1 MEIIPEFYTSPLPPC
16 LNGQGKLAEPPA
28 IFCMG
33 QHDLIL
39 LLGDLPFLHQFPS
52 FVFHIVLIGADD
64 IEPDLVLSLGDQ
76 LKGIRPQIGDIAA
89 PGAVRKGQLPL
100 IVGKMGIAQGG
111 AVLQFSDREVELL
124 QIIGCEQ
131 AQHGGFIVL
140 PGGDG
145 AVAHTE
151 AIVIFLHRH
160 RVILGA
166 AKAIG
171 IQRKLLISC
180 VGLPVEGL
188 LLFCEEIGRF
198 AVCLRHQFQSGGSLR
213 GHRVLLQLGLGR
225 GRLRAAV
232 RRGILPGTAGHRKSQ
247 QDTAEQKTESAAE
260 ESSAESTAS
269 GNDNKDSSGSGENH
283 TEQSTENT
291 TENSTE
297 DTTEETQPTAKCTCK
312 EKCSQY
318 AVDEDCEVCA
328 KDYKECAYINP
339 SVKITI
345 NTPSGWHN
353 DTTKVTVKVEDTIV
367 SGNFTIQ
374 TVKAKVGQ
382 NGSWTDI
389 TEDMY
394 IEISENSTIY
404 VQVTDQKGKTYEKK
418 RYIKCFDF
426 TKPTLNAAVSDGL
439 LSIQAH
445 DTDSGIKAIYVNGY
459 EFTEH
464 TNGALNIRLQQ
475 FDAGYQYFT
484 ISAMD
489 NAGNTSEIYKTA
501 NPYYTDPENK
511 DSNEKDPAQQLPV
524 DASATKPSSATA
536 QVTEHTKTDVNG
548 NTVSQTGSG
557 TTSSS
562 SATTKQSPSAGDTSK
577 DADQSSD
584 SQTSEKGKEFYTIQT
599 ASEKVFYLVIDRD
612 GEDEKVYFLTE
623 VSENDLLNT
632 TTDNSETL
640 PKNSAALESA
650 IPTKDSA
657 LSNNNADTTGDK
669 TQGAESVE
677 DSTEDSTED
686 TSEPKENTAK
696 ADGSGFTYILM
707 GIAAVAVIGVVYVVK
722 SKKKKENFID
732 EDEDEDELDE
742 DYDYDDEEET
752 EQDSDEA
759 FINGGDDAESVDTDE
774 NDNEDNNNEN
784 DEEDG
789 EE

>member
-1 MEIIPEFYTSPLPPC
+1 MKNRRLSTRAVVSLILS
-16 LNGQGKLAEPPA
+16 A
-28 IFCMG
+28 ILFCM
-33 QHDLIL
+33 
-39 LLGDLPFLHQFPS
+39 PM
-52 FVFHIVLIGADD
+52 GAFFANRTNT
-64 IEPDLVLSLGDQ
+64 IEVHAEDS
-76 LKGIRPQIGDIAA
+76 
-89 PGAVRKGQLPL
+89 
-100 IVGKMGIAQGG
+100 
-111 AVLQFSDREVELL
+111 
-124 QIIGCEQ
+124 
-131 AQHGGFIVL
+131 
-140 PGGDG
+140 
-145 AVAHTE
+145 
-151 AIVIFLHRH
+151 
-160 RVILGA
+160 
-166 AKAIG
+166 
-171 IQRKLLISC
+171 
-180 VGLPVEGL
+180 
-188 LLFCEEIGRF
+188 
-198 AVCLRHQFQSGGSLR
+198 
-213 GHRVLLQLGLGR
+213 
-225 GRLRAAV
+225 
-232 RRGILPGTAGHRKSQ
+232 
-247 QDTAEQKTESAAE
+247 AEQKTESAAE
-260 ESSAESTAS
+260 ESSVDSTTF
-269 GNDNKDSSGSGENH
+269 GNGNNGSSDSSSGENH

-297 DTTEETQPTAKCTCK
+297 GTTEETQPSAKCTCK

-367 SGNFTIQ
+367 SGNFTVQ

-404 VQVTDQKGKTYEKK
+404 VQVTDQKGKTYEKN

-511 DSNEKDPAQQLPV
+511 DSSEKDPAQQLPV

-562 SATTKQSPSAGDTSK
+562 SATAKQSPSTGDISK

-584 SQTSEKGKEFYTIQT
+584 SQTTEKGKEFYTIQT
-599 ASEKVFYLVIDRD
+599 ASEKIFYLVIDRD

-657 LSNNNADTTGDK
+657 LSNNNADTTGEK
-669 TQGAESVE
+669 KQGTESVE
-677 DSTEDSTED
+677 GSTEESTED
-686 TSEPKENTAK
+686 TSKPKEDTAK

-742 DYDYDDEEET
+742 DYDYEDEDEA

-759 FINGGDDAESVDTDE
+759 FLNGGDDTESEDTGE
-774 NDNEDNNNEN
+774 NDSEDNSDNDN
-784 DEEDG
+784 DEENG

>member
-1 MEIIPEFYTSPLPPC
+1 MK
-16 LNGQGKLAEPPA
+16 NRKLSARAVVSLMLSA
-28 IFCMG
+28 ILFCM
-33 QHDLIL
+33 
-39 LLGDLPFLHQFPS
+39 P
-52 FVFHIVLIGADD
+52 IGAFFANRTNT
-64 IEPDLVLSLGDQ
+64 IEVH
-76 LKGIRPQIGDIAA
+76 A
-89 PGAVRKGQLPL
+89 
-100 IVGKMGIAQGG
+100 
-111 AVLQFSDREVELL
+111 E
-124 QIIGCEQ
+124 
-131 AQHGGFIVL
+131 
-140 PGGDG
+140 
-145 AVAHTE
+145 
-151 AIVIFLHRH
+151 
-160 RVILGA
+160 
-166 AKAIG
+166 
-171 IQRKLLISC
+171 
-180 VGLPVEGL
+180 
-188 LLFCEEIGRF
+188 
-198 AVCLRHQFQSGGSLR
+198 
-213 GHRVLLQLGLGR
+213 
-225 GRLRAAV
+225 
-232 RRGILPGTAGHRKSQ
+232 
-247 QDTAEQKTESAAE
+247 DTAEQKTESASDA
-260 ESSAESTAS
+260 
-269 GNDNKDSSGSGENH
+269 
-283 TEQSTENT
+283 ENT
-291 TENSTE
+291 VTPGNGREENSGTDTGEGKTENSTE
-297 DTTEETQPTAKCTCK
+297 GTTEDSSEETQPAAKCTCK

-318 AVDEDCEVCA
+318 AVDEDCAVCA

-404 VQVTDQKGKTYEKK
+404 VQVTDQKGKTYEKN

-511 DSNEKDPAQQLPV
+511 DSSEKDPAQQLPV

-562 SATTKQSPSAGDTSK
+562 SATAKQSPSTGDTSK

-623 VSENDLLNT
+623 VSEKDLMNFTLS
-632 TTDNSETL
+632 DSVTL
-640 PKNSAALESA
+640 PEVDTVYAEPEKKAEEEKPETTESA
-650 IPTKDSA
+650 EKD
-657 LSNNNADTTGDK
+657 K
-669 TQGAESVE
+669 VE
-677 DSTEDSTED
+677 DDIQMPEDKS
-686 TSEPKENTAK
+686 PF
-696 ADGSGFTYILM
+696 GTYLL
-707 GIAAVAVIGVVYVVK
+707 IALVAVGAAAGGYYFKVYK
-722 SKKKKENFID
+722 PKHEYDD
-732 EDEDEDELDE
+732 EDEMEEDENESEDSESEKREVDDADEQEESTEPEILRDEDFDDNVLE
-742 DYDYDDEEET
+742 DEEE
-752 EQDSDEA
+752 EQE
-759 FINGGDDAESVDTDE
+759 
-774 NDNEDNNNEN
+774 
-784 DEEDG
+784 
-789 EE
+789 

>member
-1 MEIIPEFYTSPLPPC
+1 MKMK
-16 LNGQGKLAEPPA
+16 KLSVKALMSLILSA
-28 IFCMG
+28 ILFCM
-33 QHDLIL
+33 
-39 LLGDLPFLHQFPS
+39 P
-52 FVFHIVLIGADD
+52 IGAFFANRANT
-64 IEPDLVLSLGDQ
+64 V
-76 LKGIRPQIGDIAA
+76 
-89 PGAVRKGQLPL
+89 
-100 IVGKMGIAQGG
+100 
-111 AVLQFSDREVELL
+111 EVHAE
-124 QIIGCEQ
+124 
-131 AQHGGFIVL
+131 
-140 PGGDG
+140 
-145 AVAHTE
+145 
-151 AIVIFLHRH
+151 
-160 RVILGA
+160 
-166 AKAIG
+166 
-171 IQRKLLISC
+171 
-180 VGLPVEGL
+180 
-188 LLFCEEIGRF
+188 
-198 AVCLRHQFQSGGSLR
+198 
-213 GHRVLLQLGLGR
+213 
-225 GRLRAAV
+225 
-232 RRGILPGTAGHRKSQ
+232 
-247 QDTAEQKTESAAE
+247 DTAEQKTESAAE

-297 DTTEETQPTAKCTCK
+297 GTTEETQPSAKCTCK

-404 VQVTDQKGKTYEKK
+404 VQVTDQKGKTYEKN

-439 LSIQAH
+439 LSIQTH

-489 NAGNTSEIYKTA
+489 NAGNISEIYKTA
-501 NPYYTDPENK
+501 NPYYTDPETK
-511 DSNEKDPAQQLPV
+511 DSNEKDPAEQLPV
-524 DASATKPSSATA
+524 DASATQPSSATA
-536 QVTEHTKTDVNG
+536 QVTEHTKTDSNG
-548 NTVSQTGSG
+548 NTISETGTG
-557 TTSSS
+557 TGTSS
-562 SATTKQSPSAGDTSK
+562 TKQSPGTGDTTDS
-577 DADQSSD
+577 ADKSSE
-584 SQTSEKGKEFYTIQT
+584 SSTSEQGKEFYTIQT

-612 GEDEKVYFLTE
+612 GDEEKVYFLTE

-632 TTDNSETL
+632 TSDNSETL

-650 IPTKDSA
+650 IPVKDAA
-657 LSNNNADTTGDK
+657 LDNNNTDAAGNKKQD
-669 TQGAESVE
+669 AETVE
-677 DSTEDSTED
+677 ENTEESTEEA
-686 TSEPKENTAK
+686 SEPETTEQKQ
-696 ADGSGFTYILM
+696 DGSGFAYLIM
-707 GIAAVAVIGVVYVVK
+707 GIAAAAVIGVVYVIK
-722 SKKKKENFID
+722 AKKKKENFID
-732 EDEDEDELDE
+732 DDDELE
-742 DYDYDDEEET
+742 DDYEEDYDDE
-752 EQDSDEA
+752 
-759 FINGGDDAESVDTDE
+759 
-774 NDNEDNNNEN
+774 
-784 DEEDG
+784 DG
-789 EE
+789 EEADPDEDFLKNTEPDSDDEEIDTTENDAENEEE

>member
-1 MEIIPEFYTSPLPPC
+1 MK
-16 LNGQGKLAEPPA
+16 NRKLSARAVVSLMLSA
-28 IFCMG
+28 ILFCM
-33 QHDLIL
+33 
-39 LLGDLPFLHQFPS
+39 P
-52 FVFHIVLIGADD
+52 IGAFFANRTNT
-64 IEPDLVLSLGDQ
+64 IEVHAEDS
-76 LKGIRPQIGDIAA
+76 
-89 PGAVRKGQLPL
+89 
-100 IVGKMGIAQGG
+100 
-111 AVLQFSDREVELL
+111 
-124 QIIGCEQ
+124 
-131 AQHGGFIVL
+131 
-140 PGGDG
+140 
-145 AVAHTE
+145 
-151 AIVIFLHRH
+151 
-160 RVILGA
+160 
-166 AKAIG
+166 
-171 IQRKLLISC
+171 
-180 VGLPVEGL
+180 
-188 LLFCEEIGRF
+188 
-198 AVCLRHQFQSGGSLR
+198 
-213 GHRVLLQLGLGR
+213 
-225 GRLRAAV
+225 
-232 RRGILPGTAGHRKSQ
+232 
-247 QDTAEQKTESAAE
+247 AEQKTESAAE
-260 ESSAESTAS
+260 ESSAESTTS
-269 GNDNKDSSGSGENH
+269 GNDNKGSSDSDSGENN
-283 TEQSTENT
+283 TENT

-297 DTTEETQPTAKCTCK
+297 GATEETQPAAKCTCK

-318 AVDEDCEVCA
+318 AVDEDCAVCA
-328 KDYKECAYINP
+328 QDYKECAYINP

-404 VQVTDQKGKTYEKK
+404 VQVTDQKGKTYEKN

-459 EFTEH
+459 DFTDH

-511 DSNEKDPAQQLPV
+511 DSSEKDPAQQLPV
-524 DASATKPSSATA
+524 DVSATKPSSATA

-548 NTVSQTGSG
+548 NTVSQTGTNS
-557 TTSSS
+557 TS
-562 SATTKQSPSAGDTSK
+562 AKQSPNTGDMDKKT
-577 DADQSSD
+577 DQNSD
-584 SQTSEKGKEFYTIQT
+584 EQTSDKGKEFYTIQT

-650 IPTKDSA
+650 IPTKDVA
-657 LSNNNADTTGDK
+657 LSNNNADTTRDK
-669 TQGAESVE
+669 TQGTESVE
-677 DSTEDSTED
+677 DSNEESTED
-686 TSEPKENTAK
+686 TSEPKEDTAK
-696 ADGSGFTYILM
+696 AGGSGFTYILM

-742 DYDYDDEEET
+742 DYDYEDEDEA

-759 FINGGDDAESVDTDE
+759 FLNGGDDTESEDTGE
-774 NDNEDNNNEN
+774 NDNEDNNDN
-784 DEEDG
+784 DEENG

>member
-1 MEIIPEFYTSPLPPC
+1 MEKK
-16 LNGQGKLAEPPA
+16 KLSVKALMSLILSA
-28 IFCMG
+28 ILFCM
-33 QHDLIL
+33 
-39 LLGDLPFLHQFPS
+39 P
-52 FVFHIVLIGADD
+52 IGAFFANRANT
-64 IEPDLVLSLGDQ
+64 V
-76 LKGIRPQIGDIAA
+76 
-89 PGAVRKGQLPL
+89 
-100 IVGKMGIAQGG
+100 
-111 AVLQFSDREVELL
+111 EVYAEDN
-124 QIIGCEQ
+124 
-131 AQHGGFIVL
+131 A
-140 PGGDG
+140 
-145 AVAHTE
+145 
-151 AIVIFLHRH
+151 
-160 RVILGA
+160 
-166 AKAIG
+166 
-171 IQRKLLISC
+171 
-180 VGLPVEGL
+180 
-188 LLFCEEIGRF
+188 EE
-198 AVCLRHQFQSGGSLR
+198 
-213 GHRVLLQLGLGR
+213 
-225 GRLRAAV
+225 
-232 RRGILPGTAGHRKSQ
+232 
-247 QDTAEQKTESAAE
+247 KTESAE
-260 ESSAESTAS
+260 NTVTS
-269 GNDNKDSSGSGENH
+269 GNGREEGSGTDTGEGN
-283 TEQSTENT
+283 

-297 DTTEETQPTAKCTCK
+297 GTTEGSSEETQPVAKCTCK

-404 VQVTDQKGKTYEKK
+404 VQVTDQKGKTYEKN

-511 DSNEKDPAQQLPV
+511 DSSEKDPAQQLPV

-536 QVTEHTKTDVNG
+536 QVTEHTKTDGNG
-548 NTVSQTGSG
+548 NTVSQTGTSTG

-562 SATTKQSPSAGDTSK
+562 TGTSAKQSPSTGDTSST
-577 DADQSSD
+577 DQSSD

-686 TSEPKENTAK
+686 TSEQKEDTAK

-759 FINGGDDAESVDTDE
+759 FINGGDDTESVDTDE

-784 DEEDG
+784 DEENG

>member
-1 MEIIPEFYTSPLPPC
+1 MKNRRLSARAVVSLILS
-16 LNGQGKLAEPPA
+16 A
-28 IFCMG
+28 ILFCM
-33 QHDLIL
+33 
-39 LLGDLPFLHQFPS
+39 PM
-52 FVFHIVLIGADD
+52 GAFFANRTNT
-64 IEPDLVLSLGDQ
+64 IEVH
-76 LKGIRPQIGDIAA
+76 A
-89 PGAVRKGQLPL
+89 
-100 IVGKMGIAQGG
+100 
-111 AVLQFSDREVELL
+111 E
-124 QIIGCEQ
+124 
-131 AQHGGFIVL
+131 
-140 PGGDG
+140 
-145 AVAHTE
+145 
-151 AIVIFLHRH
+151 
-160 RVILGA
+160 
-166 AKAIG
+166 
-171 IQRKLLISC
+171 
-180 VGLPVEGL
+180 
-188 LLFCEEIGRF
+188 
-198 AVCLRHQFQSGGSLR
+198 
-213 GHRVLLQLGLGR
+213 
-225 GRLRAAV
+225 
-232 RRGILPGTAGHRKSQ
+232 
-247 QDTAEQKTESAAE
+247 DTAEQKTESAAE

-297 DTTEETQPTAKCTCK
+297 GTTEETQPAAKCTCK

-353 DTTKVTVKVEDTIV
+353 DTAKVIVKVEDTIV
-367 SGNFTIQ
+367 SSNFTIQ

-404 VQVTDQKGKTYEKK
+404 VQVTDQKGKTYEKN

-459 EFTEH
+459 EFTDH

-489 NAGNTSEIYKTA
+489 NAGNISEIYKTA

-524 DASATKPSSATA
+524 DASATQPSSATA
-536 QVTEHTKTDVNG
+536 QVTEHTKTDSNG
-548 NTVSQTGSG
+548 NTISETGNG
-557 TTSSS
+557 TGTGTSS
-562 SATTKQSPSAGDTSK
+562 TKQSPGTGDTTGSTEK
-577 DADQSSD
+577 NSESS
-584 SQTSEKGKEFYTIQT
+584 TSEQGKEFYTIQT

-612 GEDEKVYFLTE
+612 GDEEKVYFLTE

-632 TTDNSETL
+632 TSDNSETL

-650 IPTKDSA
+650 IPIKDAA
-657 LSNNNADTTGDK
+657 LDNNNTDATGNKKQD
-669 TQGAESVE
+669 AETVE
-677 DSTEDSTED
+677 ENTEDSTEEG
-686 TSEPKENTAK
+686 SEPETTEQKQ
-696 ADGSGFTYILM
+696 DGSGFSYLIM
-707 GIAAVAVIGVVYVVK
+707 GIAAAAVIGVVYVIK
-722 SKKKKENFID
+722 AKKKKENFID
-732 EDEDEDELDE
+732 DDEDELE
-742 DYDYDDEEET
+742 DDYEEDYDDE
-752 EQDSDEA
+752 
-759 FINGGDDAESVDTDE
+759 
-774 NDNEDNNNEN
+774 
-784 DEEDG
+784 DG
-789 EE
+789 EEADPDEEFMKNTDAEETDTENEEE

>member
-1 MEIIPEFYTSPLPPC
+1 MKKK
-16 LNGQGKLAEPPA
+16 KLSVKAL
-28 IFCMG
+28 MS
-33 QHDLIL
+33 LIL
-39 LLGDLPFLHQFPS
+39 S
-52 FVFHIVLIGADD
+52 
-64 IEPDLVLSLGDQ
+64 
-76 LKGIRPQIGDIAA
+76 
-89 PGAVRKGQLPL
+89 
-100 IVGKMGIAQGG
+100 
-111 AVLQFSDREVELL
+111 
-124 QIIGCEQ
+124 
-131 AQHGGFIVL
+131 
-140 PGGDG
+140 
-145 AVAHTE
+145 
-151 AIVIFLHRH
+151 AI
-160 RVILGA
+160 
-166 AKAIG
+166 
-171 IQRKLLISC
+171 
-180 VGLPVEGL
+180 
-188 LLFCEEIGRF
+188 LFCVPVGAFF
-198 AVCLRHQFQSGGSLR
+198 AN
-213 GHRVLLQLGLGR
+213 
-225 GRLRAAV
+225 RANTVEVHAE
-232 RRGILPGTAGHRKSQ
+232 
-247 QDTAEQKTESAAE
+247 DTAEQKTESAAE
-260 ESSAESTAS
+260 ERSAESTTS
-269 GNDNKDSSGSGENH
+269 GNDNKGSRENN
-283 TEQSTENT
+283 TENT

-297 DTTEETQPTAKCTCK
+297 GTTEETQPAAKCTCK

-345 NTPSGWHN
+345 NTPYGWHN

-404 VQVTDQKGKTYEKK
+404 VQVTDQKGKTYEKN

-459 EFTEH
+459 EFTDH

-548 NTVSQTGSG
+548 NTVSKTGSG

-562 SATTKQSPSAGDTSK
+562 TGISAKQSSSTGDISK
-577 DADQSSD
+577 DTDQSSD
-584 SQTSEKGKEFYTIQT
+584 CQTSEKGKEFYTIRT

-650 IPTKDSA
+650 IPTQDSA
-657 LSNNNADTTGDK
+657 LSNNNADTTGEK
-669 TQGAESVE
+669 KQGTDSVE
-677 DSTEDSTED
+677 DSTEESTED
-686 TSEPKENTAK
+686 TSEPKDDTAK

-732 EDEDEDELDE
+732 EDEEEDELDE
-742 DYDYDDEEET
+742 DYDYDDEEEN
-752 EQDSDEA
+752 EQTSDEA
-759 FINGGDDAESVDTDE
+759 FLNGGDDSD
-774 NDNEDNNNEN
+774 NDN
-784 DEEDG
+784 DEENG